1 MIRGNPPCE
10 SLEVSAYDLNRIW
23 QLEWR
28 DQSSEQD
35 GKDNDLANNNLW
47 WHGWATLLAYFRST
61 INQENQEKLPKR
73 NGWRMKQKDDGE
85 CRTKMLL
92 NQVGSG
98 LSSEVGAL
106 FLLRSDETFLE
117 VAVKVIESDSK

>member
-1 MIRGNPPCE
+1 
-10 SLEVSAYDLNRIW
+10 
-23 QLEWR
+23 
-28 DQSSEQD
+28 
-35 GKDNDLANNNLW
+35 
-47 WHGWATLLAYFRST
+47 
-61 INQENQEKLPKR
+61 
-73 NGWRMKQKDDGE
+73 MKQKDDGE